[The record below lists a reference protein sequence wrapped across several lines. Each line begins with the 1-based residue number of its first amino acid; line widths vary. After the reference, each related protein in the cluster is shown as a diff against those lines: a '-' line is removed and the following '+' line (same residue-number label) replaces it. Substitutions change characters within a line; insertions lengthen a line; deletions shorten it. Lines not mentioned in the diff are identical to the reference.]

1 MLGQNVNY
9 TCLIFFN
16 HDSVYRN
23 KKFLFPR
30 LINAIK
36 KRNIKFI
43 SEILNYNISGDF
55 SHADDICDGIY
66 KIIITNKKIKRLILS
81 SNKCTTVNDIIRH
94 IIKKNKID
102 LKLNFKLKIKS
113 KCLKGNNNL
122 AKK

>member
-81 SNKCTTVNDIIRH
+81 SNKCIPLNDIIKYIKPKFLNNFIAKYFSAE
-94 IIKKNKID
+94 IITVFEKKN
-102 LKLNFKLKIKS
+102 N
-113 KCLKGNNNL
+113 
-122 AKK
+122 